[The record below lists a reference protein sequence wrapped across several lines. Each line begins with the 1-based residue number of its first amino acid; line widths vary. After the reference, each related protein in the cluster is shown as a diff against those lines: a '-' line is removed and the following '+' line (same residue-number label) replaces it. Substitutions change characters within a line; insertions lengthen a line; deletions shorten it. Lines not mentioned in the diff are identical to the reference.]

1 MWLVGH
7 FRVAGLNALVAVSI
21 LRRSGGGEI
30 AGEALR
36 LAAPSAI
43 LRIRVR
49 ENVVGGLGIICSDAG
64 IGRAEAREL
73 SRSHMFG

>member
-1 MWLVGH
+1 MWLVRH
-7 FRVAGLNALVAVSI
+7 FRVAGLNALVAVSTF
-21 LRRSGGGEI
+21 RRSGGGEI

-49 ENVVGGLGIICSDAG
+49 ENVVGGLGLFD
-64 IGRAEAREL
+64 
-73 SRSHMFG
+73 